1 MEKVMYQLSQ
11 RSLDNLKNVHPNL
24 VKVVKRALELSP
36 VDFTVIE
43 GVRTQARQDELWAQG
58 RTKPGP
64 VVTWIPTVGSHGIH
78 NDGFGHAVD
87 IAPFPIDWNDLS
99 RFDQVAEAMF
109 AAAKEY
115 GIRLRWGAD
124 WDQDGN
130 YRERGE
136 SDSPHFEL
144 SK

>member
-1 MEKVMYQLSQ
+1 MFKLSQ
-11 RSLDNLKNVHPNL
+11 RSLDNLKGVHPDL
-24 VKVVKRALELSP
+24 VKVVKRALDISQT
-36 VDFTVIE
+36 DFTVLE

-64 VVTWIPTVGSHGIH
+64 VVTWIQTVGSHGIQA
-78 NDGFGHAVD
+78 DGFGHAVD
-87 IAPFPIDWNDLS
+87 IAPYPIDWADLA
-99 RFDQVAEAMF
+99 RFDQVAKAMF
-109 AAAKEY
+109 EAAKEV
-115 GIRLRWGAD
+115 GIKLRWGAD

-130 YRERGE
+130 IRERGE